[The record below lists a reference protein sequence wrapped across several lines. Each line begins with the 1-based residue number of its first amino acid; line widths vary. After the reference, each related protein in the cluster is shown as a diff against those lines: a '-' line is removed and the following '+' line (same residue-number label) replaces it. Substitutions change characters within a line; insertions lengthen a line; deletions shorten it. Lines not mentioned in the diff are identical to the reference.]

1 MKTFFSIIA
10 ASLLLFACD
19 NKEKEMEEKVS
30 QLQAQNAA
38 LQEETQEK
46 DAALSTFMESFN
58 EIEKNLRE
66 IRAREMNIELTSSEK
81 KLSSQEA
88 KARVQSDIQQIDSLI
103 AQNRSTIQRL
113 NVQLRNSNNENVRLN
128 NSMTRLKENLT
139 GQVDERE
146 TRVENLL
153 SEIDGMEI
161 QVDELRADVDSLQT
175 ANEKKLAE
183 INSAYYV
190 AGDFKALQDEE
201 ILDKE
206 GGFLG
211 FLGRTETLTDDFAEQ
226 DKFTKINIRET
237 VFFPIKGKDVEL
249 VTTHPKDSYKIE
261 ASDSTDQMNLVIS
274 DPDRFW
280 ESSKYMVA
288 VTKGS

>member
-1 MKTFFSIIA
+1 MKRLFLVA
-10 ASLLLFACD
+10 AATSFLFAC
-19 NKEKEMEEKVS
+19 NNQEAEEKVS

-38 LQEETQEK
+38 LQEEAKEK
-46 DAALSTFMESFN
+46 GTALTTFMESFN
-58 EIEKNLRE
+58 DIEKNLRE
-66 IRAREMNIELTSSEK
+66 IRAREMNIELSNSEK
-81 KLSSQEA
+81 KLSSKEA
-88 KARVQSDIQQIDSLI
+88 REKVQSDIQQIDSLI

-113 NVQLRNSNNENVRLN
+113 NVQLRNSNNDNVRLN
-128 NSMTRLKENLT
+128 NSMTRLKENLS

-146 TRVENLL
+146 TRVKNLL
-153 SEIDGMEI
+153 DELDGMEL
-161 QVDELRADVDSLQT
+161 QVSELRANVDSLQV

-211 FLGRTETLTDDFAEQ
+211 FLGRTESLTDDFAEQ

-237 VFFPIKGKDVEL
+237 VFFPLEGRNIEL

>member
-1 MKTFFSIIA
+1 MRRFFLIA
-10 ASLLLFACD
+10 TLPALLFACD
-19 NKEKEMEEKVS
+19 NQEMEEKVS

-38 LQEETQEK
+38 LQEETKEK
-46 DAALSTFMESFN
+46 DAALTTFMESFN
-58 EIEKNLRE
+58 DIEKNLRE
-66 IRAREMNIELTSSEK
+66 IRARELNIELSNSEK
-81 KLSSQEA
+81 KPSSKEA
-88 KARVQSDIQQIDSLI
+88 REKIQNDIQQIDSLI
-103 AQNRSTIQRL
+103 AQNRATIQRL

-128 NSMTRLKENLT
+128 NSMSRLKENLS

-146 TRVENLL
+146 TRVKNLL
-153 SEIDGMEI
+153 SELDGMEI
-161 QVDELRADVDSLQT
+161 EVNELRADVDSLQM

-190 AGDFKALQDEE
+190 AGNFKALQEE
-201 ILDKE
+201 AILDKE

-211 FLGRTETLTDDFAEQ
+211 MGRTETLTDDFAEQ

-237 VFFPIKGKDVEL
+237 VFFPLEGKDVEL
-249 VTTHPKDSYKIE
+249 VTTHPSDSYTIE

>member
-1 MKTFFSIIA
+1 MKRLFLVAA
-10 ASLLLFACD
+10 ASTLLFACD
-19 NKEKEMEEKVS
+19 NHEMEEKVS
-30 QLQAQNAA
+30 QLETQNTA
-38 LQEETQEK
+38 LQKETKEK
-46 DAALSTFMESFN
+46 DAALTTFMESFN
-58 EIEKNLRE
+58 DLEKNLRE
-66 IRAREMNIELTSSEK
+66 IRAREMNIELSNSDK
-81 KLSSQEA
+81 KLTAKEA
-88 KARVQSDIQQIDSLI
+88 REKVKSDIQQIDSLI

-113 NVQLRNSNNENVRLN
+113 NVRLRNSNNDNVRLN
-128 NSMTRLKENLT
+128 NSMTRLKENLS

-146 TRVENLL
+146 TRVKNLL
-153 SEIDGMEI
+153 GELDGMEI
-161 QVDELRADVDSLQT
+161 EVNQLRANVDSLQA
-175 ANEKKLAE
+175 ANEEKLAE

-190 AGDFKALQDEE
+190 AGDFKALQDES

-211 FLGRTETLTDDFAEQ
+211 ILGRTETLTNDFAEQ

-237 VFFPIKGKDVEL
+237 VFFPLKGRDVEL
-249 VTTHPKDSYKIE
+249 VTTHPKDSYTIE